1 MNDKGDTEKTRRLLG
16 YVGFAARS
24 GNISVGSE
32 LTLKAIRR
40 SAGKDGVVAVLAS
53 DASERTKKQVSDKCA
68 FYKVFL
74 AACDATSDE
83 IGTALGKTAP
93 VAAAAVTDK
102 SLAAAIKK
110 LYTDTN

>member
-1 MNDKGDTEKTRRLLG
+1 MNDTEITRRLLG
-16 YVGFAARS
+16 YIGFAARS

-32 LTLKAIRR
+32 LTLKAIRH
-40 SAGKDGVVAVLAS
+40 SAGKGGIAALLAS

-74 AACDATSDE
+74 VTSDATSDE

-102 SLAAAIKK
+102 NLAAAIKK
-110 LYTDTN
+110 LYTDNT